1 MEKHKPLVR
10 NMSQLLHGGDY
21 NPDQW
26 VDRPDILAEDIR
38 LMKLAGVNAVS
49 LGIFAWSV
57 LEPEE
62 GRYEF
67 GFFDSVIDNL
77 YQNGIRVLLATPSGA
92 RPAWM
97 AQKYPEVL
105 RVMPDRQRILF
116 AHRHNH
122 CYTSPVYREKV
133 RAVNT
138 ALAEHYKDHPAL
150 IAWHVSNEYGGEC
163 HCELCQQA
171 FREWLKEKYH
181 GDLDLLNR
189 QWWTPF
195 WSHTYTAWDQ
205 IESPTPP
212 DGRGEAYLHGLTL
225 DWKRFVTHQTIDFMN
240 NETAPLRAITPG
252 IPVTTNF
259 MDFYEGLDYS
269 KFKDALDFISWDSY
283 PAWHDT
289 ARSNY
294 MTACRTAL
302 MHDSMR
308 SYLHKP
314 FILMESTPSA
324 VNWKEINKP
333 KRPNMHK
340 TASLQA
346 IAHGSDSVM
355 YFQWRKGR
363 GASEKFHGAV
373 VDHVGHEHTRVF
385 GDVAQ
390 VGECLK
396 KLACVRG
403 AVTNSDVALI
413 YDHENHMAL
422 KEAQGFQKSD
432 KKYIDTLVN
441 YYYPFWKNGVSVD
454 VIDSSYDFSGY
465 KVLVMP
471 MLYMIKEGVEERIA
485 QFVANGGTAIM
496 TYLSGMVNE
505 NDLCH
510 LGGFPCGTL
519 KDVFGVWAEEVD
531 TLCPDER
538 NAVSYGG
545 QSYEVRDYCEI
556 VHTKGAKT
564 LATYEHDFYQGG
576 GAVFENDYQG
586 GKAYYVACRDTG
598 ALTQA
603 LCEKVIADTAPA
615 RTPLADLPEGVV
627 CTMRE
632 DAENKYVFVQNYTD
646 EIQFAT
652 FEDARAI
659 DMETNLPAG
668 SEIELDSF
676 GVRVLRFPKSQA

>member
-1 MEKHKPLVR
+1 MEKHAPLVR
-10 NMSQLLHGGDY
+10 NVTQLLHGGDY

-26 VDRPDILAEDIR
+26 MDRPDILAEDIR

-49 LGIFAWSV
+49 LGIFAWSA

-67 GFFDSVIDNL
+67 DFFDSVIDAL
-77 YQNGIRVLLATPSGA
+77 HKNGIHVLLATPSGA

-105 RVMPDRQRILF
+105 RVTPDRQRILY

-122 CYTSPVYREKV
+122 CFTSPIYREKV
-133 RAVNT
+133 RAMNT
-138 ALAEHYKDHPAL
+138 ALAQHYKNHPAI

-171 FREWLKEKYH
+171 FREWLKKKYNS
-181 GDLDLLNR
+181 DLTLLNQ
-189 QWWTPF
+189 QWWTSF
-195 WSHTYTAWDQ
+195 WSHTYTSWEQ

-212 DGRGEAYLHGLTL
+212 NGRGEAYLHGLTL
-225 DWKRFVTHQTIDFMN
+225 DWHRFVTHQTVDFMK
-240 NETAPLRAITPG
+240 NETAPLRAITPD

-259 MDFYEGLDYS
+259 MEFYEGLDYS
-269 KFKDALDFISWDSY
+269 KFSDVLDFVSWDSY
-283 PAWHDT
+283 PIWHDT
-289 ARSNY
+289 GRSNIT
-294 MTACRTAL
+294 TACRTAL
-302 MHDSMR
+302 LHDSMR

-314 FILMESTPSA
+314 FLLMESTPSM

-340 TASLQA
+340 TSSLQA
-346 IAHGSDSVM
+346 VAHGSDSVL

-373 VDHVGHEHTRVF
+373 VDHVGHENTRVF
-385 GDVAQ
+385 RDVASL
-390 VGECLK
+390 GACLK
-396 KLACVRG
+396 KLECVRG
-403 AVTNSDVALI
+403 CGTKSDVALI
-413 YDHENHMAL
+413 YDNENHMAL

-432 KKYIDTLVN
+432 KKYIETLTD

-454 VIDSSYDFSGY
+454 VIDSTYDFSGY
-465 KVLVMP
+465 KVLVLP
-471 MLYMIKEGVEERIA
+471 MLHMIKAGVEERIE
-485 QFVANGGTAIM
+485 QFVANGGTVLM

-510 LGGFPCGTL
+510 LGGFPCGKL
-519 KDVFGVWAEEVD
+519 KDVFGIWAEEVD

-538 NAVSYGG
+538 NTVSYDGK
-545 QSYEVRDYCEI
+545 SYEVCDYCEI
-556 VHTKGAKT
+556 VHAQGANT
-564 LATYEHDFYQGG
+564 LAAYEHDFYKGS
-576 GAVFENDYQG
+576 GAVFENSYHA

-598 ALTQA
+598 ALSQA
-603 LCEKVIADTAPA
+603 ICERIIAETSPA
-615 RTPLADLPEGVV
+615 RTPKADLPEGVV

-632 DAENKYVFVQNYTD
+632 DETYQYVFVQNYTD
-646 EIQFAT
+646 EVQFVT
-652 FEDARAI
+652 FLEKRSALDV
-659 DMETNLPAG
+659 ETGLPAG
-668 SEIELDSF
+668 PEIELGSF
-676 GVRVLRFPKSQA
+676 DTKVLRFEK